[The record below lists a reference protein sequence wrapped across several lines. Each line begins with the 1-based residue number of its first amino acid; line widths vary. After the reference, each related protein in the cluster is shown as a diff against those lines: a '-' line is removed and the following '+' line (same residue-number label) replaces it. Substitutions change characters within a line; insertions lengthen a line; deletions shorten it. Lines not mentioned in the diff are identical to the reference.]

1 MLYIDLNIFGFCI
14 AVSECTVK
22 KAILDNHP
30 KEIKVIK
37 LMFMYTSMRDDF

>member
-22 KAILDNHP
+22 KAILDYHP
-30 KEIKVIK
+30 IEIKVIK
-37 LMFMYTSMRDDF
+37 LQFMYTFIRDDF